1 MQSLDWLIVLLYL
14 VLTMGLGIYLS
25 GKASKS
31 LTDFF
36 VSGRSLPWWLAG
48 ISMAATTFSID
59 TPLYICGVVGN
70 RGIAG
75 NWEWWSLGIS
85 HLIMV
90 YIFARMWRRSQVITD
105 AELTELRY
113 GGKMAAI
120 LRGVKA
126 FIFAVPINCIAIG
139 YAMLAMVTVVKALN
153 IWQNLGIGDD
163 ENTIKILSVI
173 GVSIFVL
180 IYAGLSGLWGVVSTD
195 FFQFF
200 LAIFGALIV
209 AGYALGSVG
218 GMHQLIEKVQL
229 VPQVADKDI
238 LSLIPLHISMD
249 GGALIQFSQ
258 TAGITASTFFAYVF
272 IQWWSWRRSDGGGEF
287 VQRFV
292 AVKNEAEAEKAAW
305 LFNIMHYVIRTWP
318 WIIVALAALVI
329 YPDLPNREE
338 GYPKL
343 MLEFLPPGILGL
355 VVASLVAAF
364 MSTVST
370 SINWGASFITNDLY
384 KRFIKP
390 NSSQTELVLVGRI
403 SSVIVT
409 FLGAIAA
416 FLAEDVASVFRFVL
430 IIGTGSGLVLVL
442 RWFWWR
448 INAAA
453 ELAAIV
459 GSFLVGS
466 GVTILSSLDPAQIS
480 RLNPQL
486 SLWLTNYAIEPL
498 QNYGIKVAVVTA
510 IVSAIWILTML
521 LTPPESEATLE
532 RFYRRVQPGGSGWKR
547 QREQTGI
554 LPAQNLT
561 QDICKA
567 IAATIL
573 LFGSMLAIGG
583 FLLLDSLTGWIALT
597 IAAAAGFWLRQLNKR
612 KILAVPRPGLSDE
625 EWF

>member
-1 MQSLDWLIVLLYL
+1 MIWIDWLIVLLYL
-14 VLTMGLGIYLS
+14 VLTMALGIYLS
-25 GKASKS
+25 RKASKS
-31 LTDFF
+31 LADFF

-59 TPLYICGVVGN
+59 TPLYVCGVVGN

-75 NWEWWSLGIS
+75 NWEWWSFGIS

-90 YIFARMWRRSQVITD
+90 YVFARMWRRSQVITD
-105 AELTELRY
+105 AELTEIRY
-113 GGKMAAI
+113 GGRMAAT

-126 FIFAVPINCIAIG
+126 FIFAVPINCIGIG
-139 YAMLAMVTVVKALN
+139 YSMLAMVIVVDALE
-153 IWQNLGIGDD
+153 IFPNLGISEN
-163 ENTIKILSVI
+163 ENTIRMLSVI

-209 AGYALGSVG
+209 AGFALNRVG
-218 GMHQLIEKVQL
+218 GIHELIAKVQ
-229 VPQVADKDI
+229 VVSQVTDKDI
-238 LSLIPLHISMD
+238 LSLIPLSINTD
-249 GGALIQFSQ
+249 GSALIQFSQ
-258 TAGITASTFFAYVF
+258 TAGITASSFFAYVF

-292 AVKNEAEAEKAAW
+292 SVRNETEAEKAGL
-305 LFNIMHYVIRTWP
+305 LFNVMHYLVRTWP
-318 WIIVALAALVI
+318 WILVALAALAI
-329 YPDLPNREE
+329 YPDLPNREM

-390 NSSQTELVLVGRI
+390 NSNQTELVLVGRI

-409 FLGAIAA
+409 FLSA
-416 FLAEDVASVFRFVL
+416 FVVFFAKDVGSVFRFVL

-459 GSFLVGS
+459 GSFVVGS
-466 GVTILSSLDPAQIS
+466 GVTILSGIDPSQIAW
-480 RLNPQL
+480 L
-486 SLWLTNYAIEPL
+486 SPEFRLWLTNYAIDPL
-498 QNYGIKVAVVTA
+498 KNYGIRVAVVTA
-510 IVSAIWILTML
+510 IVSTIWIVTML
-521 LTPPESEATLE
+521 LTPPESEETLE
-532 RFYRRVQPGGSGWKR
+532 QFYRRVRPGGIGWKR
-547 QREQTGI
+547 QRDKTGI
-554 LPAQNLT
+554 EPV
-561 QDICKA
+561 QDLSKDLLRAFAA
-567 IAATIL
+567 IIL
-573 LFGSMLAIGG
+573 LFGSMLTIGG
-583 FLLLDSLTGWIALT
+583 FLLLDSLTGWISLT
-597 IAAAAGFWLRQLNKR
+597 IATAAGFWLIKLNKS
-612 KILAVPRPGLSDE
+612 KTLAVPRPGLSDSD
-625 EWF
+625 